1 MEHLIRDCKKIGKG
15 VSTEDVVSG
24 RKDKRIENWLRNL
37 KWKRNVVE
45 VSYKKLII
53 SNKLIFKMEKE

>member
-1 MEHLIRDCKKIGKG
+1 MEHLIRDCKKIGRG
-15 VSTEDVVSG
+15 VSIEDVVSG

-37 KWKRNVVE
+37 KWKRNVVGM
-45 VSYKKLII
+45 SYKKLII